1 MIQYWPRILYFCN
14 NLSWLA
20 RTVPCD
26 ATYVSLFD
34 GKLHVVAGL
43 QGLQVALELAV
54 VEEDLLHHV
63 SSLNEPKGL
72 LADTTQRVIEHNQA
86 RRLANVQPGI
96 HNSVVWLY
104 LGGTDNPLA
113 PHLFLLY
120 QDNVVCTDCTG
131 AETHKIGMRKGL
143 RYCAIKHCKKI
154 ICLGNNKTQRKTTH
168 CLLVSM

>member
-1 MIQYWPRILYFCN
+1 MN
-14 NLSWLA
+14 
-20 RTVPCD
+20 
-26 ATYVSLFD
+26 
-34 GKLHVVAGL
+34 
-43 QGLQVALELAV
+43 
-54 VEEDLLHHV
+54 
-63 SSLNEPKGL
+63 PK
-72 LADTTQRVIEHNQA
+72 ASYQTTKGYRLDYNQA
-86 RRLANVQPGI
+86 HTVANVQPGI
-96 HNSVVWLY
+96 HKALLWLY